1 VNLFRMVNVNQMDLV
16 ANGFIKDF
24 QAAQRN
30 LAANGNPNLG
40 ESTGNY
46 GLLYAGNIPTAA
58 YGDIR
63 NGNVGFV
70 ADALDRGTI
79 GVGLARAGLPDNFFR
94 RNPQFA
100 VAGEGCACSSS
111 WYNGLQLQ
119 VRGRSGT
126 GLHFAANYT
135 FAKSID
141 DISQDTNGAGTNIIV
156 PSDPRRT
163 GLDKARSDFDVTHT
177 ARGFVIWDV
186 PVGRNRRF
194 LSNAGKVTDWLLGGW
209 QINGI
214 LDASSGIPF
223 SVFSGYHTFTFYDDQ
238 TNVASLGG
246 TTNRAVYS
254 GDSKDIGNINKTG
267 TGVEFL
273 SAEERALFKAPQPG
287 EVGSGRN
294 VFTGPGFFQ
303 FDLGLFK
310 SFRIDDAR
318 RVELRMEVFNLFD
331 TVNFSQPNATLT
343 AGAFGTIN
351 GTRVPSRTIQ
361 LGAKLYF

>member
-1 VNLFRMVNVNQMDLV
+1 
-16 ANGFIKDF
+16 
-24 QAAQRN
+24 
-30 LAANGNPNLG
+30 
-40 ESTGNY
+40 
-46 GLLYAGNIPTAA
+46 
-58 YGDIR
+58 
-63 NGNVGFV
+63 
-70 ADALDRGTI
+70 
-79 GVGLARAGLPDNFFR
+79 
-94 RNPQFA
+94 
-100 VAGEGCACSSS
+100 
-111 WYNGLQLQ
+111 
-119 VRGRSGT
+119 
-126 GLHFAANYT
+126 
-135 FAKSID
+135 
-141 DISQDTNGAGTNIIV
+141 
-156 PSDPRRT
+156 
-163 GLDKARSDFDVTHT
+163 
-177 ARGFVIWDV
+177 V